1 MSGATYKTNDG
12 RGEARSKGV
21 KSQATT
27 VDTNRKAHHDFFI
40 EDKFTAGIELQ
51 GWEVKSARAGTVNL
65 RDSFVQ
71 FVEGQAWLKNAHF
84 SPYEYGIFE
93 NQETNRTRRLLLNKS
108 EIAKITVAVKTKGY
122 TCVATKIYFNEH
134 GRVKVDIAVAK
145 GKHTYDKRQALK
157 ERDIARENRDLGV

>member
-65 RDSFVQ
+65 RDSFVR
-71 FVEGQAWLKNAHF
+71 FENGSAWLWGAHF
-84 SPYEYGIFE
+84 SPYEYGVV
-93 NQETNRTRRLLLNKS
+93 QLQDTNRARRLLLNKS
-108 EIAKITVAVKTKGY
+108 EIAKISLAVRAKGY
-122 TCVATKIYFNEH
+122 TCVATRIFFNEH
-134 GRVKVDIAVAK
+134 GRVKLDIAVAK

-157 ERDIARENRDLGV
+157 ERDIEREVARAE